1 MNLTPPLRFLA
12 MAAAMVSAFAT
23 QTNAQDPASIL
34 ACEQFNAAVAEIDG
48 AFVVSGLQAE
58 ETNLIDIGDFDPP
71 VPNSITRLQFVSAD
85 APQLTL
91 PMGTI
96 TRTLGVGLDT
106 SPSFLER
113 QNITFLVLGSDGGAA
128 EAFDFFNDTYS
139 LEPDASLGI
148 ACGFCLTS
156 DSGFFNGNPI
166 EDGVVTFFDG
176 DTQIGQA
183 TGPDFSFL
191 AQPGE
196 TITRVDFADLRFA
209 YDFQVA
215 FCPDVTPEL
224 PPVVEQ
230 DPTEAALD
238 FEDVSGWMVIN
249 GNSDIGAS
257 DVASSGQTSL
267 EVEGAGY
274 SVIQSPEL
282 STADLLPGATEVSVD
297 LFIGSNQPNRYW
309 VGAVQFYVHAP
320 SAHLFNAYVGQIELT
335 GLAQDEFS
343 TLTFDLPQ
351 FISQRLNGSFDD
363 VQLRFALNV
372 NRGSG
377 PYFFDNIQFAE

>member
-1 MNLTPPLRFLA
+1 MNLTPPLYFLA
-12 MAAAMVSAFAT
+12 
-23 QTNAQDPASIL
+23 I
-34 ACEQFNAAVAEIDG
+34 AVALLSSHVTQVYAQAPDSTSGCEEFTAAIEAMGDATIQTVTADEVFTPEVVEQIEEIEEGLVTVQTD
-48 AFVVSGLQAE
+48 AFSAV
-58 ETNLIDIGDFDPP
+58 IDL
-71 VPNSITRLQFVSAD
+71 SIDQIV
-85 APQLTL
+85 
-91 PMGTI
+91 
-96 TRTLGVGLDT
+96 
-106 SPSFLER
+106 
-113 QNITFLVLGSDGGAA
+113 
-128 EAFDFFNDTYS
+128 S
-139 LEPDASLGI
+139 LEPNSELGDVCGICFSVVGGIEPYVPFFLLFPRPLEDLI
-148 ACGFCLTS
+148 A
-156 DSGFFNGNPI
+156 PPVA
-166 EDGVVTFFDG
+166 EVFDG
-176 DTQIGQA
+176 DTSIGFVRPPVDSRE
-183 TGPDFSFL
+183 GDSDEFSFI
-191 AQPGE
+191 AGPGE
-196 TITRVDFADLRFA
+196 TITRVELRAGVNLPGINNGVVEFTFADFSFA
-209 YDFQVA
+209 VK
-215 FCPDVTPEL
+215 
-224 PPVVEQ
+224 PPVSQQ
-230 DPTEAALD
+230 DPLSPAEAILD
-238 FEDVSGWMVIN
+238 FEDVSGFTVIN
-249 GNSDIGAS
+249 GSSDIRAS

>member
-1 MNLTPPLRFLA
+1 MNLTPPLYFLA
-12 MAAAMVSAFAT
+12 
-23 QTNAQDPASIL
+23 I
-34 ACEQFNAAVAEIDG
+34 AVALLSSHVTQVYAQAPDSTAGCEEFTAAIEAMGDATIQTVTVDEVFTPEVVEQIEEIEEGLVTVQTD
-48 AFVVSGLQAE
+48 AFSAVIDLSIDQVVSLEPNSELGDVCGFCFSVVSGFEPFVPFVLLFPTPLEDIIAPVRAE
-58 ETNLIDIGDFDPP
+58 
-71 VPNSITRLQFVSAD
+71 V
-85 APQLTL
+85 
-91 PMGTI
+91 
-96 TRTLGVGLDT
+96 
-106 SPSFLER
+106 
-113 QNITFLVLGSDGGAA
+113 
-128 EAFDFFNDTYS
+128 
-139 LEPDASLGI
+139 
-148 ACGFCLTS
+148 
-156 DSGFFNGNPI
+156 
-166 EDGVVTFFDG
+166 FDG
-176 DTQIGQA
+176 DTSIGFVRPPVDSREGDSNEFSFIA
-183 TGPDFSFL
+183 GPGEKITRVELRAGLNSTFVEFTFADFSF
-191 AQPGE
+191 
-196 TITRVDFADLRFA
+196 
-209 YDFQVA
+209 A
-215 FCPDVTPEL
+215 FK
-224 PPVVEQ
+224 PPVSQQ
-230 DPTEAALD
+230 DPLSPAEAILD
-238 FEDVSGWMVIN
+238 FEDVSGFTVIN
-249 GNSDIGAS
+249 GSSDIRAS

>member
-1 MNLTPPLRFLA
+1 
-12 MAAAMVSAFAT
+12 
-23 QTNAQDPASIL
+23 
-34 ACEQFNAAVAEIDG
+34 
-48 AFVVSGLQAE
+48 
-58 ETNLIDIGDFDPP
+58 
-71 VPNSITRLQFVSAD
+71 
-85 APQLTL
+85 
-91 PMGTI
+91 
-96 TRTLGVGLDT
+96 
-106 SPSFLER
+106 
-113 QNITFLVLGSDGGAA
+113 
-128 EAFDFFNDTYS
+128 
-139 LEPDASLGI
+139 
-148 ACGFCLTS
+148 
-156 DSGFFNGNPI
+156 
-166 EDGVVTFFDG
+166 
-176 DTQIGQA
+176 
-183 TGPDFSFL
+183 
-191 AQPGE
+191 
-196 TITRVDFADLRFA
+196 
-209 YDFQVA
+209 
-215 FCPDVTPEL
+215 
-224 PPVVEQ
+224 
-230 DPTEAALD
+230 
-238 FEDVSGWMVIN
+238 
-249 GNSDIGAS
+249 
-257 DVASSGQTSL
+257 VASSGQTSL